1 MSKKVLIY
9 DTETKGVEQYNV
21 VMNLVETF
29 LEETDYKIKP
39 IDREIEVED
48 MLEVDRE
55 TGKVINYGSINDIIN
70 TEEFKQ
76 WFKLKLEKGAVN
88 EFI

>member
-1 MSKKVLIY
+1 M
-9 DTETKGVEQYNV
+9 GFVEK
-21 VMNLVETF
+21 F

-48 MLEVDRE
+48 MLEVDSK

-76 WFKLKLEKGAVN
+76 WFKLKLKEEG
-88 EFI
+88 E

>member
-1 MSKKVLIY
+1 MMNILKNNF
-9 DTETKGVEQYNV
+9 T
-21 VMNLVETF
+21 VMGLVENF

-48 MLEVDRE
+48 MLKVDRE
-55 TGKVINYGSINDIIN
+55 TGKVINYGSINNIIN

-76 WFKLKLEKGAVN
+76 WFKLKLEEGDN
-88 EFI
+88 NGFI

>member
-1 MSKKVLIY
+1 MNILKNNF
-9 DTETKGVEQYNV
+9 T
-21 VMNLVETF
+21 VMGLVEKF

-48 MLEVDRE
+48 MLEVDSK

-76 WFKLKLEKGAVN
+76 WFKLKPEEGDN
-88 EFI
+88 NGFI

>member
-1 MSKKVLIY
+1 M
-9 DTETKGVEQYNV
+9 G
-21 VMNLVETF
+21 LVENF
-29 LEETDYKIKP
+29 LEEIDYKIKP

-48 MLEVDRE
+48 MLEVDSK

-76 WFKLKLEKGAVN
+76 WFKLKPEEEGDN
-88 EFI
+88 NGFI

>member
-1 MSKKVLIY
+1 MMNILKNNF
-9 DTETKGVEQYNV
+9 T
-21 VMNLVETF
+21 VMGLVENF

-48 MLEVDRE
+48 MLKVDRE
-55 TGKVINYGSINDIIN
+55 TGKVINYGSINNIIN

-76 WFKLKLEKGAVN
+76 WFKLKPEEGDN
-88 EFI
+88 NGFI

>member
-1 MSKKVLIY
+1 MNILKNNF
-9 DTETKGVEQYNV
+9 T
-21 VMNLVETF
+21 VMGLVENF

-48 MLEVDRE
+48 MLEVDKE
-55 TGKVINYGSINDIIN
+55 TGKVINYGSINDMIN

-76 WFKLKLEKGAVN
+76 WFKLKLEEGDNN
-88 EFI
+88 EV

>member
-1 MSKKVLIY
+1 MNILKNNFTVMGLVKK
-9 DTETKGVEQYNV
+9 
-21 VMNLVETF
+21 F

-48 MLEVDRE
+48 MLEVDRK

-76 WFKLKLEKGAVN
+76 WFKLKLEEG
-88 EFI
+88 E

>member
-1 MSKKVLIY
+1 MNILKNNF
-9 DTETKGVEQYNV
+9 T
-21 VMNLVETF
+21 VMGLVENF

-48 MLEVDRE
+48 MLEVDSE

-76 WFKLKLEKGAVN
+76 WFKLKLEEGDN
-88 EFI
+88 NGFI